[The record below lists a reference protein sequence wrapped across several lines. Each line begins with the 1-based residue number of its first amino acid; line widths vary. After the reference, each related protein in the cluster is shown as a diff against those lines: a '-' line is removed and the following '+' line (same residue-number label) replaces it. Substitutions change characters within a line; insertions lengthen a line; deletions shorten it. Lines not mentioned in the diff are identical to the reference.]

1 VGYNLAQLLYSRGD
15 YQRARSYIRTLN
27 NSELAN
33 AESLW
38 LGIKV
43 EHRLND
49 TAALGQL
56 GEQLRKR
63 FPESRQRLALD
74 RKAFDE

>member
-1 VGYNLAQLLYSRGD
+1 M
-15 YQRARSYIRTLN
+15 
-27 NSELAN
+27 AN

-43 EHRLND
+43 ERRMND
-49 TAALGQL
+49 RDAMRQL

-63 FPESRQRLALD
+63 FPQSSERAAYD
-74 RKAFDE
+74 KGTFDE